1 MGLFGSSKEK
11 VFCAFCRTPHFVF
24 RDKSFQLRHMILSF
38 LTSVCISF
46 LIWKEYNPKSLMFF
60 VAALML
66 SEVFLR
72 LRWRLHIACRAC
84 GFDAITYAKDPA
96 LAAETVKNF
105 LIQRKNDP
113 QYLLKKP
120 LNLPTRKP
128 TKDPSLQSK
137 SSEHSSKSL
146 STRI

>member
-11 VFCAFCRTPHFVF
+11 VFCAFCRTPHSVF
-24 RDKSFQLRHMILSF
+24 KDKSFQLRHMFLSF

-105 LIQRKNDP
+105 LMQRKNDP

-128 TKDPSLQSK
+128 TQDPSLLGK
-137 SSEHSSKSL
+137 STEHSSKSL

>member
-24 RDKSFQLRHMILSF
+24 RDKSFQLRHVILSF

-60 VAALML
+60 VVALML

-84 GFDAITYAKDPA
+84 GFDAITYAKDPS
-96 LAAETVKNF
+96 LAAETVKSF

-128 TKDPSLQSK
+128 TPDAIKPTGSTI
-137 SSEHSSKSL
+137 HSSKSL

>member
-11 VFCAFCRTPHFVF
+11 VFCAFCRTPHHVF
-24 RDKSFQLRHMILSF
+24 KDKSFQFRHGILSF
-38 LTSVCISF
+38 LTSICMSF

-60 VAALML
+60 VVALML

-84 GFDAITYAKDPA
+84 GFDAITYAKNPA
-96 LAAETVKNF
+96 EAAETVKNF
-105 LIQRKNDP
+105 LIERKNDP

-128 TKDPSLQSK
+128 SK
-137 SSEHSSKSL
+137 VDRSSKSL
-146 STRI
+146 STHI